1 MGIFDLGDIMSGA
14 RHLLQSD
21 TVEKNNIFGNNTDAN
36 SQPDESGFW
45 PEMNPRRGSKD
56 MYEFI
61 AFIVWYVIIFLCCF
75 VPGVFAIRR
84 RRRDI
89 QDQQEQEGYMLRP
102 SGGRPLHTYHMNSN
116 GEWTRQGNTSIHCGY
131 EPLLLMNASCTLDG
145 RDIMI
150 LATRGDVR
158 RLIALH
164 DERNGK
170 ERIGKIAQATK
181 ETNMIVMESD
191 FIRKSDSSRSLI
203 TDIETGFGP
212 TTAVNKLHFIR
223 NDHDTSPCIYQDATK
238 SDSNQDLGDSC
249 DSIDIE
255 FERPGQVAI
264 EQTESGESQIETCVE
279 IVKIK
284 DERLSA
290 MGEEVEDLLEI
301 AHPSGEGGYRHLH
314 ASGQNEDEVDSSE
327 FSGLILPVTIKE
339 RKGCGDVGPKMK
351 EGRWIAP
358 NSCVICMSH
367 YEIGSSVTWS
377 PLVEGEGNLP
387 PCRHAF
393 HTECI
398 VTWLAKNNESAMQC
412 PCCRQNFISLPNQ
425 SQQIGA
431 SNRLPPTMSFD
442 SVVISGGG
450 NL

>member
-1 MGIFDLGDIMSGA
+1 MGIFDLGDIMWGA
-14 RHLLQSD
+14 RRLLQSD
-21 TVEKNNIFGNNTDAN
+21 TVDKDNIFGNNTDAN
-36 SQPDESGFW
+36 SQPDESEFW
-45 PEMNPRRGSKD
+45 PDMNPRRGSKD

-61 AFIVWYVIIFLCCF
+61 AFIVWYVIIFLCCC
-75 VPGVFAIRR
+75 VPAVFAIRR

-89 QDQQEQEGYMLRP
+89 HDQQEQVGYMLRT

-116 GEWTRQGNTSIHCGY
+116 GEWTRHGNTSIHCGY

-181 ETNMIVMESD
+181 ETNMVRRMNSSYYYW
-191 FIRKSDSSRSLI
+191 SDSSRSLI
-203 TDIETGFGP
+203 PDIETGFGP
-212 TTAVNKLHFIR
+212 TTA
-223 NDHDTSPCIYQDATK
+223 DATE
-238 SDSNQDLGDSC
+238 SDSNQDLGDGC

-255 FERPGQVAI
+255 VERPGQVAI
-264 EQTESGESQIETCVE
+264 EQTEAGESQMETSVE
-279 IVKIK
+279 IAKIK

-290 MGEEVEDLLEI
+290 IGEEVEDLLDI
-301 AHPSGEGGYRHLH
+301 AHPCGEGGYKHLH
-314 ASGQNEDEVDSSE
+314 ASGENEDEVDSSE

-358 NSCVICMSH
+358 NSCVICMSQ
-367 YEIGSSVTWS
+367 YKIGSSVTWS

-387 PCRHAF
+387 LCQHAF

-425 SQQIGA
+425 SQQTGA